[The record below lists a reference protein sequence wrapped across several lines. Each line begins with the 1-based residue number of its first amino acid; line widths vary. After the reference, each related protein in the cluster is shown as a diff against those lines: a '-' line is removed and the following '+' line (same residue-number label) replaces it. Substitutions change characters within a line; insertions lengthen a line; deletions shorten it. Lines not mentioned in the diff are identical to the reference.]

1 MNFAAKKSYLMKDES
16 YTFCA
21 YKQKYLEYIEKLR
34 WLMIMAV
41 INSLLV
47 SMTSS
52 GTGSWLGLQ

>member
-1 MNFAAKKSYLMKDES
+1 MKDES

-52 GTGSWLGLQ
+52 GTGSWLGLQQ